1 MAGDSYQLWFAV
13 RYVHIASAA
22 LLAGGAM
29 LAAAVWGTA
38 AAFDVGVLT
47 AVASAYEWLFWS
59 VVGIVA
65 ATGVSN
71 LGLKGDGLLGPDT
84 SWGTA
89 LSLKLGAALFL
100 LALSF
105 VRTDIIARCDPSS
118 RLDDARLRR
127 VLTALY
133 AATGLTLLAV
143 LWLGLGLAH
152 GRY

>member
-1 MAGDSYQLWFAV
+1 MAGVSYQLWFAV

-29 LAAAVWGTA
+29 LAAAVCVTA
-38 AAFDVGVLT
+38 GRFDISVLT
-47 AVASAYEWLFWS
+47 TVASAYEWTFWS
-59 VVGIVA
+59 LVGIVA

-71 LGLKGDGLLGPDT
+71 LGLKGEGLLGPDT
-84 SWGTA
+84 SWGIA
-89 LSLKLGAALFL
+89 LSVKLGAALL
-100 LALSF
+100 ILGLSF
-105 VRTDIIARCDPSS
+105 VRTDIVARCQPAS

-127 VLTALY
+127 VLTAMY

>member
-1 MAGDSYQLWFAV
+1 MAGVSYQLWFAV

-22 LLAGGAM
+22 VLAGGAM
-29 LAAAVWGTA
+29 LAAAVCGTA
-38 AAFDVGVLT
+38 AGLDIGVLT
-47 AVASAYEWLFWS
+47 TIASAYEWTFWS
-59 VVGIVA
+59 LAGIVA

-71 LGLKGDGLLGPDT
+71 LGLKGDGLLGPGT
-84 SWGTA
+84 SWGVA
-89 LSLKLGAALFL
+89 LSVKLGAALFL

-105 VRTDIIARCDPSS
+105 VRTDIIAGWHPDS
-118 RLDDARLRR
+118 RIHDARVRR

-133 AATGLTLLAV
+133 AVTGVTLLAV

>member
-1 MAGDSYQLWFAV
+1 MAGVSYQLWFAV
-13 RYVHIASAA
+13 RYVHVASAA
-22 LLAGGAM
+22 MLAGGAM
-29 LAAAVWGTA
+29 LAAAVFATA
-38 AAFDVGVLT
+38 AALDIGALT
-47 AVASAYEWLFWS
+47 AVAAAYEWTFWT

-71 LGLKGDGLLGPDT
+71 LGLKDEGLLGSNT

-89 LSLKLGAALFL
+89 LSVKLGAGLFL

-105 VRTDIIARCDPSS
+105 VRTDVIAGCHPLSGVDP
-118 RLDDARLRR
+118 ARVRR

-133 AATGLTLLAV
+133 AATALTLLAV
-143 LWLGLGLAH
+143 LWVGLGLAH

>member
-1 MAGDSYQLWFAV
+1 
-13 RYVHIASAA
+13 VHIASAA
-22 LLAGGAM
+22 VLAGGAM
-29 LAAAVWGTA
+29 LAAAVFATA
-38 AAFDVGVLT
+38 MGLDIAVLT
-47 AVASAYEWLFWS
+47 AVAAAYEWTFWT

-71 LGLKGDGLLGPDT
+71 LGLKGEGLLAPDT

-89 LSLKLGAALFL
+89 LSVKLGAALFL

-105 VRTDIIARCDPSS
+105 VRTDIIAGGEPLLRVQP
-118 RLDDARLRR
+118 ARARR

-133 AATGLTLLAV
+133 AGTALTLLAV
-143 LWLGLGLAH
+143 LWVGLGLAH